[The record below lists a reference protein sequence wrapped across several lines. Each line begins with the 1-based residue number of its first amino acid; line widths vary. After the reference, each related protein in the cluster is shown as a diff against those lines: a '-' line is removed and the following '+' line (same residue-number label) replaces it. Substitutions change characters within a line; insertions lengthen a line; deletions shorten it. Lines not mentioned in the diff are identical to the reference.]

1 MSNHS
6 KYLKQIHR
14 AIHQEGGIVISV
26 RHHTHIVI
34 QLAHCRSP
42 LVLSSTPQSKPTDAQ
57 LRSRVRR
64 TLRAVI

>member
-1 MSNHS
+1 MSNHH

-14 AIHQEGGIVISV
+14 AIQQEGGIVISV
-26 RHHTHIVI
+26 RHRSHIVI

-42 LVLSSTPQSKPTDAQ
+42 LVLSSTPSSPPTLAQ

-64 TLRAVI
+64 TLRAAS